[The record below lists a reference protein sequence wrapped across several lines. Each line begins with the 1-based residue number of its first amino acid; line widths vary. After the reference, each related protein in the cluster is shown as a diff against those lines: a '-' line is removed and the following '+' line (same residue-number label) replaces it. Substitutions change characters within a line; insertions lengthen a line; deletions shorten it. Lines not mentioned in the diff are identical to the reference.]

1 MGSSKIVT
9 IYVEKDILLRIT
21 NNKDEADYAI
31 VSGNKEVIC
40 VKGQNEDITNYLLDN
55 GISLNAGGFRYLYM
69 AINLASK
76 KIKENRKY
84 TLTGDIYPLIAERY
98 SVSTCSVDRAIWNA
112 LNRSKSEDKS
122 TKTFI
127 EKFMLGI

>member
-1 MGSSKIVT
+1 MSTGKIVT
-9 IYVEKDILLRIT
+9 IYVERDILLRIT
-21 NNKDEADYAI
+21 NNKEEADYAI

-40 VKGQNEDITNYLLDN
+40 VKGQNEDITNYLLSN

-69 AINLASK
+69 AINLVSK
-76 KIKENRKY
+76 KIKENRQY

-98 SVSTCSVDRAIWNA
+98 AVSTCSVDRAIWNA
-112 LNRSKSEDKS
+112 LNRSKAEDKS
-122 TKTFI
+122 PKTFI